1 MRVPRV
7 SRLSSAAPA
16 GADVQAW
23 RSIVPRIARGVARVR
38 DPPRSACI
46 TAPVLTWSLRNT
58 FSDEVDELRHHF
70 LIPLLGQ
77 CPVITYV
84 HTMVKG
90 GPRARAG
97 GPAARANLP
106 HKCACCTR
114 ERPYH
119 PSVCPGTDSAQ
130 GTSRVHRRH
139 GSTLAARR
147 RARRAAG
154 ASQNLRARRT
164 QTGVKEVWMRREVA
178 EARVK
183 AVVE

>member
-1 MRVPRV
+1 MHVGRRRLLRRVF
-7 SRLSSAAPA
+7 
-16 GADVQAW
+16 W
-23 RSIVPRIARGVARVR
+23 IRGK
-38 DPPRSACI
+38 S
-46 TAPVLTWSLRNT
+46 APVLTWSLRNK
-58 FSDEVDELRHHF
+58 FSDEVDELRHHI
-70 LIPLLGQ
+70 LIPLLGH

-147 RARRAAG
+147 RSRRAAG
-154 ASQNLRARRT
+154 ASHNLRARRT
-164 QTGVKEVWMRREVA
+164 QKGVKEVWMRREVA

-183 AVVE
+183 AVVEVKCVEQRAP